1 MALIEIE
8 NRVKELRAQ
17 LTYHSQRYY
26 EDDAPEISDYE
37 YDMMF
42 AELKS
47 LEEQY
52 PELYD
57 AASPTQRV
65 GGKALDKFEKV
76 VHTARMDSLS
86 DVFSFEEV
94 EDFCQ
99 KMKEL
104 VDTPSFSVEPK
115 IDGLSVS
122 LIYENGEFVRGA
134 TRGDGK
140 VGEDVT
146 LNLKTVKSIPL
157 RLSEPL
163 NLTVRGEVYMPRAVF
178 EKINESRA
186 EEGKALMANPRNA
199 AAGSLRQLDSKI
211 TAERKLD
218 IFVFNFQEGSL
229 YSDGRTA
236 ETHTQT
242 LDRLA
247 ELGFKVLEMRSVAMD
262 ADEAIAHINKI
273 GEARESLPYDI
284 DGVVIKIDSLEDRRR
299 IGEGTSTPRWAV
311 AYKFPPEEKET
322 RLLDISIAVGRTG
335 VLTPTAQLEPVRL
348 AGTTVSRATL
358 HNLDF
363 IRERDVMIGDMVC
376 VRKAGDIIPEVVRVN
391 TAARDG
397 SERQF
402 FMPDVCPS
410 CGEPVFFDKN
420 DGAALRCTNGACPAQ
435 LSRRIEHF
443 ASKGAMNID
452 GLGPQIVELLLQ
464 SDRIKDVA
472 DLYSLKVD
480 EVETLERMG
489 RKSAQNLIS
498 AIEGSK
504 EAGLARL
511 VYALGIRE
519 VGEVAAA
526 ALSARFGTLDAL
538 SGATKE
544 EICEIENFG
553 EITAEY
559 VVEFFSH
566 PQNIALCKRLV
577 DAGVLAVDTS
587 EPKGDLFAGLSF
599 VLTGTLP
606 TMSRDEASAL
616 IKQNGGKVVGSVSK
630 KTDMVLAG
638 EAAGSKLTKA
648 QALGIRII
656 SEEDLL
662 RMIEDGVLL

>member
-1 MALIEIE
+1 
-8 NRVKELRAQ
+8 
-17 LTYHSQRYY
+17 
-26 EDDAPEISDYE
+26 
-37 YDMMF
+37 
-42 AELKS
+42 
-47 LEEQY
+47 
-52 PELYD
+52 
-57 AASPTQRV
+57 
-65 GGKALDKFEKV
+65 
-76 VHTARMDSLS
+76 
-86 DVFSFEEV
+86 
-94 EDFCQ
+94 
-99 KMKEL
+99 
-104 VDTPSFSVEPK
+104 
-115 IDGLSVS
+115 
-122 LIYENGEFVRGA
+122 
-134 TRGDGK
+134 
-140 VGEDVT
+140 
-146 LNLKTVKSIPL
+146 
-157 RLSEPL
+157 
-163 NLTVRGEVYMPRAVF
+163 
-178 EKINESRA
+178 
-186 EEGKALMANPRNA
+186 
-199 AAGSLRQLDSKI
+199 
-211 TAERKLD
+211 
-218 IFVFNFQEGSL
+218 
-229 YSDGRTA
+229 
-236 ETHTQT
+236 
-242 LDRLA
+242 
-247 ELGFKVLEMRSVAMD
+247 
-262 ADEAIAHINKI
+262 
-273 GEARESLPYDI
+273 
-284 DGVVIKIDSLEDRRR
+284 
-299 IGEGTSTPRWAV
+299 
-311 AYKFPPEEKET
+311 
-322 RLLDISIAVGRTG
+322 
-335 VLTPTAQLEPVRL
+335 
-348 AGTTVSRATL
+348 
-358 HNLDF
+358 
-363 IRERDVMIGDMVC
+363 
-376 VRKAGDIIPEVVRVN
+376 
-391 TAARDG
+391 
-397 SERQF
+397 
-402 FMPDVCPS
+402 
-410 CGEPVFFDKN
+410 
-420 DGAALRCTNGACPAQ
+420 
-435 LSRRIEHF
+435 
-443 ASKGAMNID
+443 MNID

-662 RMIEDGVLL
+662 RMIEDGALL